1 MAKISRTSSLNGK
14 KSGSYKKSEFS
25 ILDNC
30 SKFIKNGSS
39 ANKWGNWSCS
49 LSYKKSWYPFDFK
62 VSYPLIEPSKFLM
75 DFFYCSWLLRFLY
88 GLYLNPL
95 RIGGWGDP
103 QTPSGGMVHK
113 RPCGFQMARIPRICT
128 YNNRFFAITPIM
140 LVLVFWEKNSS
151 RWRRWWK
158 KFLRDFLV

>member
-1 MAKISRTSSLNGK
+1 MVAKISRTSSLNGK

-95 RIGGWGDP
+95 RIWGWGDP
-103 QTPSGGMVHK
+103 PTPSGGMVHK
-113 RPCGFQMARIPRICT
+113 KTLWVSDGENTKDMHVQQS
-128 YNNRFFAITPIM
+128 
-140 LVLVFWEKNSS
+140 VFCDNSYYVS
-151 RWRRWWK
+151 PGILRK
-158 KFLRDFLV
+158 KFL